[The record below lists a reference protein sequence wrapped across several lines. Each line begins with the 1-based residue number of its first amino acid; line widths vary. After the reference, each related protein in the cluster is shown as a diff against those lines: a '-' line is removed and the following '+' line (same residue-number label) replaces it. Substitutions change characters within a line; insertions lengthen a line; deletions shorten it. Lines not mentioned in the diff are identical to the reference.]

1 MCAYKF
7 LGRQELRL
15 IEKIKAVVFYVVGN
29 DSKSFSMFLCKF
41 DDVVEVEIKN
51 TQSSKGLFA

>member
-29 DSKSFSMFLCKF
+29 DSESFSMFLYKF